1 MAHKTVGVR
10 ELKAKL
16 SGYLQEVKKGHTVVI
31 TERGRPVGRITP
43 ADESL
48 VDRVHNL
55 VRAGVAA
62 WSGKS
67 LKAGRP
73 VGKLK
78 AGSKTLADIVTEDR
92 D

>member
-78 AGSKTLADIVTEDR
+78 ASSKTLEDIVTEDR